1 MEWDRGRQKPSWPF
15 FEMQEVSVRE
25 KVIESDVLCIG
36 GGIAGLMAAIRA
48 SELGAKV
55 VVAEKGNTLRSGAAA
70 TGNDHFLCYIP
81 EVHGDDMKGIIAAM
95 RETQLRNFIDF
106 TDREIF
112 ETWLN
117 KSLDMIHIWQ
127 NWGIPMKYGG
137 KYEFAGHTFPG
148 SPFFYLKYEGQNQ
161 KRILTAEAQKRGIEI
176 INRVMV
182 FDLLAQNGQVFGAL
196 GVGTRDEVLTQFYAK
211 SVILGTGT
219 VSRLYPSLTP
229 GWMFNITRPGSVSGD
244 GRAMAYRAG
253 SELVNVEMVGSHAG
267 PKYFTRSGQA
277 TWVGVVKDASGKA
290 IGPFLAK
297 PDKKYSDIIIEVN
310 KGLFDDYAR
319 SGKGPVYMDCTG
331 ISEEDYQYMMHWME
345 HEGNSALKPYLD
357 EEKIDLRRNPVEFA
371 TYGMRSSAGRIWQNI
386 LGETS
391 TSGLYAAGDE
401 VAGVGIAE
409 AAISGW
415 IAGENAA
422 SSRKKAIGKSAKT
435 FQATVDQWKAS
446 FKEMKNRSVGA
457 DWKEANIALQQ
468 IMQDYSGRVRSET
481 LLEAGSRLL
490 NRLKQKTSQ
499 AIVARNQ
506 HELMRCLEVINLLDI
521 GQLVFEAAI
530 ERKETRGLHNR
541 PDYPYTNPLMDQQ
554 LIVKKAPSGPVME
567 WRKVKR

>member
-1 MEWDRGRQKPSWPF
+1 MAGLPENESAFSSIQG
-15 FEMQEVSVRE
+15 VSMRE
-25 KVIESDVLCIG
+25 KVLESDVLCVG

-48 SELGAKV
+48 SESGAKV

-81 EVHGDDMKGIIAAM
+81 EIHGADVKGLVRAM
-95 RETQLRNFIDF
+95 RETQLRNLIDY

-117 KSLDMIHIWQ
+117 KSLDMIHVWQ
-127 NWGIPMKYGG
+127 SWGIPMKYGG
-137 KYEFAGHTFPG
+137 KYEFAGHAFPG
-148 SPFFYLKYEGQNQ
+148 GPFFYLKYEGQNQ
-161 KRILTAEAQKRGIEI
+161 KLILTAEAKKRGVEI
-176 INRVMV
+176 INRVMI

-196 GVGTRDEVLTQFYAK
+196 GVGTRDEVLTQFRAK

-229 GWMFNITRPGSVSGD
+229 GWMFNITRPGSVCGD

-253 SELVNVEMVGSHAG
+253 SELVNVEMAGSHAG

-290 IGPFLAK
+290 VGPFLAK
-297 PDKKYSDIIIEVN
+297 PDGKYSDIIIEVN
-310 KGLFDDYAR
+310 KGLFDDYAK
-319 SGKGPVYMDCTG
+319 SGKGPVYMDCSG
-331 ISEEDYQYMMHWME
+331 ISEEDYQYMMHWMN
-345 HEGNSALKPYLD
+345 HEGNSALIPYFD
-357 EEKIDLRRNPVEFA
+357 QEKIDLRKNPVEFA
-371 TYGMRSSAGRIWQNI
+371 TYGTRSSAGRIWQDI
-386 LGETS
+386 RGETS
-391 TSGLYAAGDE
+391 IRGLYAAGDE
-401 VAGVGIAE
+401 TAGVGIAE

-422 SSRKKAIGKSAKT
+422 RQGNKAIKKTRT
-435 FQATVDQWKAS
+435 FQPTVDRWKAF
-446 FKEMKNRSVGA
+446 FKEIKNRSVGA

-468 IMQDYSGRVRSET
+468 IMQDYAGRVRSET

-490 NRLKQKTSQ
+490 TRLKQKTYQS
-499 AIVARNQ
+499 IIARNQ
-506 HELMRCLEVINLLDI
+506 HELMRCLEVLNLLDI
-521 GQLVFEAAI
+521 GELVFETAR

-541 PDYPYTNPLMDQQ
+541 PDFPYTNPLMDQQ
-554 LIVKKAPSGPVME
+554 LIVKKTASGPTME